1 MAQQGDLFLEL
12 RHLSVRQQQHLLEQ
26 DRVVGKVVGIHF
38 HGTGLYRLRP
48 RSVASVQAV
57 RDEQQWAQDYAASVF
72 DLVRDRGSSYAA
84 VTQTLVAQANLSRF
98 AMVSLLS

>member
-1 MAQQGDLFLEL
+1 
-12 RHLSVRQQQHLLEQ
+12 
-26 DRVVGKVVGIHF
+26 
-38 HGTGLYRLRP
+38 
-48 RSVASVQAV
+48 VASVQAV